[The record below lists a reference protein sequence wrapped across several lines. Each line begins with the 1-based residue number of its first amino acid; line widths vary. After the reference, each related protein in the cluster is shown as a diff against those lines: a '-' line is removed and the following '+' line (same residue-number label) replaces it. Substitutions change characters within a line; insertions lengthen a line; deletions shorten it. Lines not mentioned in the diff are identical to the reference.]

1 MGIDAKKWDRLCRE
15 EGIGFAERKGLAPL
29 IPGWV

>member
-15 EGIGFAERKGLAPL
+15 EGIGSAD
-29 IPGWV
+29 PGVGVAITK